1 MKKKKSEN
9 NRKEKEIQIR
19 PGPGQNKMSARTSC
33 GGNHEPRRRLNRRNV
48 ASPSASTAQP
58 SPLSS
63 VTVGLWVMRR
73 YSL

>member
-48 ASPSASTAQP
+48 AALLQSRPSQRHNQARCRALQ
-58 SPLSS
+58 
-63 VTVGLWVMRR
+63 
-73 YSL
+73 